1 MRTSA
6 PIQSRSRSHHQ
17 CVIQYT
23 DRVHHRVLTVP
34 PSLPNDC
41 GDLCTQHCPHSTA
54 STDCLHS
61 TAAHCPH
68 SAARRACSPC
78 SMRVTC
84 SLAPSFPS
92 QLNQSFENGKNGP
105 RGTAH
110 AQPKKESEANPAPDV
125 IPTRGLYCGYNC
137 GPARAPSRLM
147 QQWTCFPALD
157 PLASP
162 LLPANNLPSGRAHN
176 ASLFSILF
184 HPVHGVIVGFC
195 YTTRHSG

>member
-1 MRTSA
+1 MATELLPRSGSHPVHIPLLCFPRMRTSA

-17 CVIQYT
+17 YMIQYT
-23 DRVHHRVLTVP
+23 DRVHHRVP

-68 SAARRACSPC
+68 SAAPRACSPC

-84 SLAPSFPS
+84 TLAPSFPS

-110 AQPKKESEANPAPDV
+110 AQPKKESEVNPAPDV
-125 IPTRGLYCGYNC
+125 IPTRGLYAAVTTVAL
-137 GPARAPSRLM
+137 PVPRL
-147 QQWTCFPALD
+147 
-157 PLASP
+157 
-162 LLPANNLPSGRAHN
+162 G
-176 ASLFSILF
+176 
-184 HPVHGVIVGFC
+184 
-195 YTTRHSG
+195 